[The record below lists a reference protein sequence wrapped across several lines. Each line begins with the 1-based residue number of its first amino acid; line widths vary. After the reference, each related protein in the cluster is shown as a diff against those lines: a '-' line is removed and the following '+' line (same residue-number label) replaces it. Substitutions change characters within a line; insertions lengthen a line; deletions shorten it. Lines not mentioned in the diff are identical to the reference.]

1 MKLSH
6 TTTTT
11 ARSAALLMAACIPW
25 SAVAAEGGGTWR
37 CGNTYADQPC
47 ENGRRIEVDDPR
59 DASQKRA
66 ADDTIRDAHAA
77 ANRMEGDRRR
87 IEAAGARNRPS
98 LIDNSPQQD
107 GAQRKTG
114 ARKDSSERLRRGKKE
129 VLYASMQ
136 TGQDAGS
143 AKKSKKAKMKK
154 SGD

>member
-37 CGNTYADQPC
+37 CGNTYTDQPC
-47 ENGRRIEVDDPR
+47 QNGRRIEVDAAG

-66 ADDTIRDAHAA
+66 ADDTTRDAHAA

-87 IEAAGARNRPS
+87 VEATGARNRPS
-98 LIDNSPQQD
+98 LIDNSPLQD
-107 GAQRKTG
+107 GAPRKTG
-114 ARKDSSERLRRGKKE
+114 ASKDSPANLRKGKKE
-129 VLYASMQ
+129 VLSASLP

-143 AKKSKKAKMKK
+143 AKKSKKAKNKK